1 MHEKLG
7 SYLRYMKTERGFSEG
22 TIQAYQLD
30 IGKGLTPFLHRRG
43 KSHPEDITKDDIRAY
58 MDFLTSEK
66 GNAAVTRARK
76 LAAIKSFFSY
86 LVDIEQLKINPA
98 SSIKSPKIP
107 WKQPTYLSDE
117 DCRRLIEM
125 VANTARPKVRER
137 DMAMIILL
145 IHLGLRVSELT
156 NLQLAHVDLEGS
168 QIKVTRKGNKE
179 QYLHM
184 NSETVRALVKYLPHR
199 QNAQNGNCFVGVKG
213 GTLHRAHIYGIV
225 QRYLKSAGIDK
236 GKYGPHLLRHT
247 FCTRLHQKGAGPFTI
262 KELAGH
268 KSLNTTMRYVNI
280 DNREQTDA
288 IDKLEFGLQN
298 I

>member
-1 MHEKLG
+1 
-7 SYLRYMKTERGFSEG
+7 MKTERGFSEG

-30 IGKGLTPFLHRRG
+30 IGKGLTPFLNRRG
-43 KSHPEDITKDDIRAY
+43 KSQLEDVTKDDIQTY
-58 MDFLTSEK
+58 MDFLTNEK

-76 LAAIKSFFSY
+76 LAAIKSFFRF
-86 LVDIEQLKINPA
+86 LVENGQLETNPA
-98 SSIKSPKIP
+98 ASIKSPRIP
-107 WKQPTYLSDE
+107 QKQPTYLSDE
-117 DCRRLIEM
+117 DCQRLIEL
-125 VANTARPKVRER
+125 VSNKARPKVRER

-156 NLQLAHVDLEGS
+156 NLQLAHVDLEES
-168 QIKVTRKGNKE
+168 QIKITRKGNKE

-199 QNAQNGNCFVGVKG
+199 QNAQNGSCFVGVKG
-213 GTLHRAHIYGIV
+213 GTLHRAHVYGIV

-268 KSLNTTMRYVNI
+268 KSLNTTMRYVSI
-280 DNREQTDA
+280 DNREQAEA
-288 IDKLEFGLQN
+288 IDKLELGFQS